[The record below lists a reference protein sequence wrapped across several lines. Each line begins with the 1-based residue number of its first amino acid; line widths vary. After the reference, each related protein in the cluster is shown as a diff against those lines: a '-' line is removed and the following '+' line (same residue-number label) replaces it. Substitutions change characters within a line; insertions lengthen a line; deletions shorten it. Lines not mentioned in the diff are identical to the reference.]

1 MDKTI
6 NNNKNGRGDNKTEV
20 CWLGKKQR
28 GAAKGQRGNSH
39 HYITLA
45 ANCFFRS
52 PVSVLIYLLGS
63 TGKFHPLGQ
72 GGAEKGPFSL

>member
-1 MDKTI
+1 MG
-6 NNNKNGRGDNKTEV
+6 GRT
-20 CWLGKKQR
+20 KKQQKFAGWGKNR
-28 GAAKGQRGNSH
+28 EGVAKGQRGNSH

-63 TGKFHPLGQ
+63 TGKFYPLGQ
-72 GGAEKGPFSL
+72 GVAEKGPFSL